1 MLAED
6 LPSPVH
12 LYVIEKYLFSVM
24 HKETLETFIQRKKC
38 RSENGAIIDS
48 DFIRFYYYFVSS
60 VQVEI
65 DEDLSDSDGEF
76 RRLNFVKQI

>member
-1 MLAED
+1 M
-6 LPSPVH
+6 H

-24 HKETLETFIQRKKC
+24 HKETLETFIQRTNC

-48 DFIRFYYYFVSS
+48 DFIRFYYYFISS
-60 VQVEI
+60 VQIEI

-76 RRLNFVKQI
+76 RHLNIVKHI